1 MSTQLQQKCPCGRL
15 MLLEDSREALT
26 QLLMT
31 ARGTVD
37 ADIAIDGTCIDQ
49 AAAILGIELPVG
61 E

>member
-1 MSTQLQQKCPCGRL
+1 